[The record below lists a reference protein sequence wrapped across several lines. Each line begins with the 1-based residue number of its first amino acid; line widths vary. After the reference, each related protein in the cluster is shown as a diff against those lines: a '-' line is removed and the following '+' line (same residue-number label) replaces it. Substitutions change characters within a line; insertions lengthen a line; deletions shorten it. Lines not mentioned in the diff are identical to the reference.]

1 METEEWK
8 RDFSGETGRT
18 RHIPDVEY
26 KGLQV
31 VKEVSR
37 LEGGLCHHQDVCRH
51 TGVCLGAEVRR

>member
-18 RHIPDVEY
+18 RDVPDVEY

-37 LEGGLCHHQDVCRH
+37 LEGGLCHQQDVCKY
-51 TGVCLGAEVRR
+51 